1 VPVISR
7 IVKITKGSG
16 CDAEADHQRH
26 IGTLVVA
33 AVVVPFIGYSVRGSM
48 PFVQDPRG
56 MAGVGI
62 VGCVLTFAVLG
73 RDALGTGAFKW
84 YMVTLG
90 VLALGFGIAA
100 LIAETSWALLVP
112 MVAGLV
118 IIWAVALMH
127 DAGYIAPAQVV
138 RHA

>member
-1 VPVISR
+1 MRKLTVRDIL
-7 IVKITKGSG
+7 
-16 CDAEADHQRH
+16 A
-26 IGTLVVA
+26 TLFVA

-62 VGCVLTFAVLG
+62 VGCLLTLAAFG
-73 RDALGTGAFKW
+73 RGALGTGAFERV
-84 YMVTLG
+84 MVTLG
-90 VLALGFGIAA
+90 ALTLAVGIAA

-118 IIWAVALMH
+118 IIWAIALLH
-127 DAGYIAPAQVV
+127 DAGYIAPTRAAG
-138 RHA
+138 HA

>member
-1 VPVISR
+1 MRKLTLRDIL
-7 IVKITKGSG
+7 
-16 CDAEADHQRH
+16 A
-26 IGTLVVA
+26 TLVVA

-62 VGCVLTFAVLG
+62 AGCLLTFAVLG
-73 RDALGTGAFKW
+73 RERLGTGAFERV
-84 YMVTLG
+84 MVTLG
-90 VLALGFGIAA
+90 VLTLGFGIAA
-100 LIAETSWALLVP
+100 LIAETTWALLVP

-118 IIWAVALMH
+118 IIWAAVLLH
-127 DAGYIAPAQVV
+127 DAGYIAPAHAV

>member
-1 VPVISR
+1 MRKLTVRDIL
-7 IVKITKGSG
+7 
-16 CDAEADHQRH
+16 A
-26 IGTLVVA
+26 TLVVA

-62 VGCVLTFAVLG
+62 VGCLLTFAVLG
-73 RDALGTGAFKW
+73 RDALGTGAFERV
-84 YMVTLG
+84 MLTLG
-90 VLALGFGIAA
+90 VLTLAAGIAA
-100 LIAETSWALLVP
+100 LIAETTWALLVP

-118 IIWAVALMH
+118 IIWALALLH
-127 DAGYIAPAQVV
+127 DAGYLAPAHAV

>member
-1 VPVISR
+1 MRKLTVRDIL
-7 IVKITKGSG
+7 
-16 CDAEADHQRH
+16 A
-26 IGTLVVA
+26 TLFVA

-62 VGCVLTFAVLG
+62 VGCLLAFAAFG
-73 RDALGTGAFKW
+73 RGALGTGWFERV
-84 YMVTLG
+84 MVTLG
-90 VLALGFGIAA
+90 ALTLAAGIAA

-118 IIWAVALMH
+118 IIWVIALLH
-127 DAGYIAPAQVV
+127 DAGYIAPAHAA